1 MVEYIRLP
9 PLICPGVSG
18 PNLPT
23 TASKAISTGQ
33 VFLTVTS
40 GFYNGHYNDAL
51 QYTKDI
57 LKSSS
62 SIDEIIINV
71 DNIKDNN
78 ENKDNKEKN

>member
-1 MVEYIRLP
+1 MNKLSDSRFNNCL
-9 PLICPGVSG
+9 
-18 PNLPT
+18 
-23 TASKAISTGQ
+23 
-33 VFLTVTS
+33 
-40 GFYNGHYNDAL
+40 YNDAL
-51 QYTKDI
+51 QYTKYI

>member
-1 MVEYIRLP
+1 MSDSR
-9 PLICPGVSG
+9 
-18 PNLPT
+18 
-23 TASKAISTGQ
+23 
-33 VFLTVTS
+33 
-40 GFYNGHYNDAL
+40 FYNGHYNDAL

-78 ENKDNKEKN
+78 ENKDNKEKIKRGKFLPRF

>member
-1 MVEYIRLP
+1 MNKLSDSR
-9 PLICPGVSG
+9 
-18 PNLPT
+18 
-23 TASKAISTGQ
+23 
-33 VFLTVTS
+33 
-40 GFYNGHYNDAL
+40 FYNGHSL

>member
-1 MVEYIRLP
+1 MNKFSDSR
-9 PLICPGVSG
+9 
-18 PNLPT
+18 
-23 TASKAISTGQ
+23 
-33 VFLTVTS
+33 
-40 GFYNGHYNDAL
+40 FYNGHYNDAL

>member
-1 MVEYIRLP
+1 MSDSR
-9 PLICPGVSG
+9 
-18 PNLPT
+18 
-23 TASKAISTGQ
+23 
-33 VFLTVTS
+33 
-40 GFYNGHYNDAL
+40 FYNGHYNDAL

-78 ENKDNKEKN
+78 ENKWIIKKKIKRGKFLPRFLRV